1 MCCTSLRRANV
12 RQTKKRLL
20 TLAFLICF
28 IIVSLL
34 SEAFILTHA
43 GHEHDHNGVNGT
55 CATCAQIKN
64 AENLLKKLGTASLVA
79 AYTIAGL
86 FSAAVITHTF
96 WAVTSALTPVTLKI
110 KMNN

>member
-12 RQTKKRLL
+12 RQTKKRVL

-34 SEAFILTHA
+34 SEALILKLA
-43 GHEHDHNGVNGT
+43 DHEHDHNGVNGT
-55 CATCAQIKN
+55 CVTCTHVKN
-64 AENLLKKLGTASLVA
+64 AENLLKKLATASLVA
-79 AYTIAGL
+79 AYTIAVL

-96 WAVTSALTPVTLKI
+96 
-110 KMNN
+110 